1 MAGICKK
8 KEMLD
13 RLLRQE
19 IIQVILTMIQDDV
32 PITMDEVARQCG
44 VSKGTLYNYFQNKEE
59 LLDHVHQVILEPL
72 LESNR
77 QIFESPADPLTRLLD
92 FIDSVFATHESI
104 AIYFHSVWQ
113 HKTAEE
119 VYRERV
125 EVLMHPLARVCREGI
140 DNGDFIDVNP
150 YILAEMIYGTAV
162 GTLTTLSYSHE
173 VVVDRGKI
181 LQDVK
186 KLINKI
192 LCSQQ
197 EKI

>member
-19 IIQVILTMIQDDV
+19 IVQVILTMIQEDT

-59 LLDHVHQVILEPL
+59 LLDHVHQAILEPL

-77 QIFESPADPLTRLLD
+77 QIFESSADPLTRLFD
-92 FIDSVFATHESI
+92 YVDSVFATHESI
-104 AIYFHSVWQ
+104 VTYFLFIWQ
-113 HKTAEE
+113 NKTAES

-125 EVLMHPLARVCREGI
+125 EVLMHPLAKVCQEGI

-150 YILAEMIYGTAV
+150 YILAEMIYGTAI
-162 GTLTTLSYSHE
+162 GTLTTLTYRGA
-173 VVVDRGKI
+173 VAVDREEI

-197 EKI
+197 EKL